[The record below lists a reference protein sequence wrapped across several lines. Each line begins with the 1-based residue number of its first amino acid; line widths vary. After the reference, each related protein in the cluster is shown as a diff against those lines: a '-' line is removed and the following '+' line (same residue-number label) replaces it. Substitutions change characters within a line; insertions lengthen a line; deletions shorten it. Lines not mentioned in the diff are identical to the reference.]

1 LSDPGW
7 ALPGSVGYPAG
18 PMSDRELLK
27 PSPEIEQLVLF
38 GRLDEATA
46 LYAKQAEV
54 DETTARGVIEALAAA

>member
-1 LSDPGW
+1 
-7 ALPGSVGYPAG
+7 
-18 PMSDRELLK
+18 MSDDSSLPK

-54 DETTARGVIEALAAA
+54 DEAAARAVIAELAAA